1 MTEAPSPAAAT
12 ARALPLLPSLAAV
25 ALGGAVDRR
34 SAFAERTPA
43 AGIG

>member
-12 ARALPLLPSLAAV
+12 ARALPLLPSLAGV
-25 ALGGAVDRR
+25 ALGGA
-34 SAFAERTPA
+34 AFAERTPA